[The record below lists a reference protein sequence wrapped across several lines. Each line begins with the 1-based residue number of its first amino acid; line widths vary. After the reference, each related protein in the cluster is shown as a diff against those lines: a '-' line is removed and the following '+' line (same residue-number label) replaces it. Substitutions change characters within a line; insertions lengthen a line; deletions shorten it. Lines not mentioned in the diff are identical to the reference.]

1 MRKSV
6 AVTFAMTSLAGGV
19 CRLLDAFEFIRFVWR
34 DSAFTGLVT
43 IETVPES
50 SWNDDPMN

>member
-19 CRLLDAFEFIRFVWR
+19 CRLLDASEFIRFVWR